1 MSWTNDIRVVVGLDF
16 GTTYSGFTYCHTSN
30 KNLRTHDV
38 WPGNMADLKTNTVLL
53 YDDELENVEKWGQP
67 ALSKRPNR
75 RRAENK
81 PVKLFKLHLGN
92 LQENLK
98 PKLLVE
104 YKKAITDYLREIGK
118 VIKETVTNTWTGL
131 DFMENVLLVLTVP
144 AEYSE
149 KSKATMRECI
159 FNAGLIGN
167 KSSEKLQFTTEPEA
181 AAIYCMENIL
191 REHDLDIS
199 GTNFMIVDCGGGT
212 VDLTTRQVDG
222 NQLGEITE
230 RAGDYCGST
239 FIEGE
244 FIKFLRRKV
253 GENAIKLL
261 EENHYGQMQFM
272 IQKFCEYAKIPFTD
286 DPRFSYIMDLEEVS
300 PALLQYVTDDVRDS
314 LEENELSIKLD
325 YEAMKSMFN
334 PVVEKI
340 IRLIRKQLENSRK
353 KCSAM
358 FLVGGFSQSRY
369 LQKMIKK
376 EFEEEVDNISVPSN
390 PIAAISRGA
399 AIYGLSFNDNAEN
412 YNNMDGIRCIIS
424 SRMLKFTYG
433 IKTMSIWRENDP
445 EERKIYGG
453 LIHRF
458 RPVAKRGTTL
468 SVNEEVTVDH
478 LHPLIPIQ
486 IGATIPVYYTKEY
499 DAKFCDEPGMEL
511 LGTLK
516 VDLPDPHLGYERSVT
531 FGLKFGRMEITATA
545 KNNLNGQNFQISFD
559 IETEN

>member
-1 MSWTNDIRVVVGLDF
+1 
-16 GTTYSGFTYCHTSN
+16 
-30 KNLRTHDV
+30 
-38 WPGNMADLKTNTVLL
+38 MADLKTNTVLL